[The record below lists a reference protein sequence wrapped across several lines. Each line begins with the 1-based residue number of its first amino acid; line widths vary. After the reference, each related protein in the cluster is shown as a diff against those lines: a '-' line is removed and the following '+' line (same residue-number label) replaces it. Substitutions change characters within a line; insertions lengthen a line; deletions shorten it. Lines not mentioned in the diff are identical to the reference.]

1 MNTDILL
8 ETYKRMC
15 IDKVSDKELT
25 EFYFILKEM
34 GIVDKLTLEVL
45 L

>member
-1 MNTDILL
+1 MNTNILL
-8 ETYKRMC
+8 EAYKRMC
-15 IDKVSDKELT
+15 IDKVSDSDLT